1 MNISCLQ
8 ENLAKGLGIAGRI
21 VKERSTLLALSNILL
36 AADGDRLKLAATNLE
51 IGITCWIGA
60 QIEQEGAI
68 TVPARTLV
76 DLVNTLPPG
85 KVDMSVNGAQTLKLQ
100 SGRFKSNVKGIDAN
114 EFPLIPHI
122 EGDEAIQI
130 APDVL
135 GQMIEQ
141 VTFAA
146 ARDESRPI
154 LTGVLARFDGDRLTF
169 AAADGFRL
177 SVRTGS
183 LGAPVSQPF
192 EVIVPARALTEL
204 GHVLSSQEE
213 PVSIAVTPT
222 RNQMLFRLN
231 NVELVAQLVDGKFP
245 EYQALLPKTHTTRA
259 VLDTAPLIKACKAA
273 NVFARESANT
283 VRLTVVPGDTCT
295 CAEAQRR
302 CKCESKP
309 GHLAVQATSAE
320 TGDNAGEVDASIEG
334 EPLEIAFNVQYLID
348 ALKAVGAPQVSLELT
363 TASSPGVLRPIG
375 DDAFTHV
382 MMPMQLR

>member
-85 KVDMSVNGAQTLKLQ
+85 KVDMSMNGAQTLKLQ

-122 EGDEAIQI
+122 EGDEAIHI

-154 LTGVLARFDGDRLTF
+154 LTGVLARFEGDRLTF

-183 LGAPVSQPF
+183 LSAAVSQPF

-204 GHVLSSQEE
+204 GHVLNGQEE

-222 RNQMLFRLN
+222 RNQIMFRLN
-231 NVELVAQLVDGKFP
+231 SVELVAQLIDGKFP
-245 EYQALLPKTHTTRA
+245 DYQMIMPKSNTARA

-273 NVFARESANT
+273 SVFARESANT
-283 VRLTVVPGDTCT
+283 VRLTVVPGD
-295 CAEAQRR
+295 
-302 CKCESKP
+302 ESRP
-309 GHLAVQATSAE
+309 GHLTVQATSAE

-348 ALKAVGAPQVSLELT
+348 ALKAVAAPQVSLELT

>member
-1 MNISCLQ
+1 MNITCLQ
-8 ENLAKGLGIAGRI
+8 ESLAKGLGIAGRI

-85 KVDMSVNGAQTLKLQ
+85 KVDMSMNGAQTLKLQ

-122 EGDEAIQI
+122 EGDEAIHI

-154 LTGVLARFDGDRLTF
+154 LTGVLARFEGDRLTF

-183 LGAPVSQPF
+183 LSAAVSQPF

-204 GHVLSSQEE
+204 GHVLNGQEE

-222 RNQMLFRLN
+222 RNQIMFRLN
-231 NVELVAQLVDGKFP
+231 SVELVAQLIDGKFP
-245 EYQALLPKTHTTRA
+245 DYQMIMPKSNTARA

-273 NVFARESANT
+273 SVFARESANT
-283 VRLTVVPGDTCT
+283 VRLTVVPGD
-295 CAEAQRR
+295 
-302 CKCESKP
+302 ESKP

-334 EPLEIAFNVQYLID
+334 EPLEIAFNVQYLLD

-363 TASSPGVLRPIG
+363 TASSPGVIRPLG

>member
-1 MNISCLQ
+1 MKVTCLQ
-8 ENLAKGLGIAGRI
+8 ENLAKGLGITGRI

-85 KVDMSVNGAQTLKLQ
+85 KVDMSMNGSQTLKLQ

-177 SVRTGS
+177 SVRTDA
-183 LGAPVSQPF
+183 LGVAVSQPF
-192 EVIVPARALTEL
+192 EVIVPARALAEL
-204 GHVLSSQEE
+204 GHILGNQEE
-213 PVSIAVTPT
+213 PVSIAVTPQ
-222 RNQMLFRLN
+222 RNQIVFRLN
-231 NVELVAQLVDGKFP
+231 SIEMVAQLVDGKFP
-245 EYQALLPKTHTTRA
+245 DYQAILPKAHTARA

-273 NVFARESANT
+273 SVFARESANT
-283 VRLTVVPGDTCT
+283 VRLTVVPGD
-295 CAEAQRR
+295 
-302 CKCESKP
+302 ESRP
-309 GHLAVQATSAE
+309 GHLTVQATSAE

-348 ALKAVGAPQVSLELT
+348 ALKAVGTPQVSLELT
-363 TASSPGVLRPIG
+363 TASSPGVLRPLG
-375 DDAFTHV
+375 DDAFKHV

>member
-1 MNISCLQ
+1 MNVSCLQ

-36 AADGDRLKLAATNLE
+36 ASDGDRLKLAATNLE

-85 KVDMSVNGAQTLKLQ
+85 KVDMSMNGSQTLKLQ
-100 SGRFKSNVKGIDAN
+100 SGRFKSNVKGIDAD

-130 APDVL
+130 EPDVL

-183 LGAPVSQPF
+183 LSATVSQPF

-204 GHVLSSQEE
+204 GHVLNGQEE
-213 PVSIAVTPT
+213 PVSIAVTPQ
-222 RNQMLFRLN
+222 RNQIMFRLN
-231 NVELVAQLVDGKFP
+231 SVELVAQLVDGKFP
-245 EYQALLPKTHTTRA
+245 DYQMIMPKSNTARA

-283 VRLTVVPGDTCT
+283 VRLTIVPGD
-295 CAEAQRR
+295 
-302 CKCESKP
+302 ESRP